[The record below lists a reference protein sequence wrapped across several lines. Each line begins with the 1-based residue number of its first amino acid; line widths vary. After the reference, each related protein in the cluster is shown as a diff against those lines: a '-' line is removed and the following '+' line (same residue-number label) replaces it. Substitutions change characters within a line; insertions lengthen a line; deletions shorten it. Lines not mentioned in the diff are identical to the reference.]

1 MHFFF
6 FDKRSCLFAFYMNLH
21 FCFCIKQMMR
31 VTYRQ
36 IVFFRRRP
44 KTGILMAEV
53 TRWWGQRSFFC
64 SFLPN
69 VNTLLFL
76 LPSFTKVAN
85 WASKY
90 ATSPPLLTLLPRLQK
105 SWINQSS
112 TVLWKW
118 FDDAKSHDQLQFLLD
133 PNYQVD
139 WVMFWNVISLKKI
152 LAAVEKSNTFYDY
165 TFRDDRTPLL
175 AFFWAIFHGV
185 MIIP

>member
-1 MHFFF
+1 
-6 FDKRSCLFAFYMNLH
+6 MNLH

-90 ATSPPLLTLLPRLQK
+90 ATSPPLVTLLLGVGTMSPNRSRLSILNAYGVKWNLLKRFFDISNPQLTPALPTQPGAEPVRGLRGQNWRELSFRATGLK
-105 SWINQSS
+105 FGSID
-112 TVLWKW
+112 LW
-118 FDDAKSHDQLQFLLD
+118 S
-133 PNYQVD
+133 
-139 WVMFWNVISLKKI
+139 
-152 LAAVEKSNTFYDY
+152 
-165 TFRDDRTPLL
+165 
-175 AFFWAIFHGV
+175 
-185 MIIP
+185 